1 MFLLPVYSLQAKR
14 EEVELIKAKEEKEGP
29 THASALLLDMIQNVD
44 SLGWFQ
50 MFLDGLSMAGYPTLS
65 KSIDMEDFTE
75 LDKSRLYKQM
85 VRKLRPTLEPGAR
98 PMDIL
103 PHLSECLLQ
112 PQEEEVRQV
121 YADMSGTE
129 EIEMTYSQEAEMED
143 LHANL
148 DTDAEP
154 RQKVVRYDS
163 QISSPLTELR
173 AYQEELAL
181 PALESRNTIICA
193 PTGSGKTII
202 AVEICWQHLR
212 QGTEESKRKVAF
224 LANTIP
230 LCQQQMEL
238 FMKYFQN
245 TDFEVTGCFGD
256 SSSNLA
262 VKVAVEEYDIIVMTP
277 MILQLNLENGT
288 IPSLSTFTLIFF
300 DECHNTSKKHS
311 YNSIMGMYMDIRLQ
325 GPPSTAL
332 PQIVGLTASVGVGKS
347 KNVDGALEHIYQL
360 CANLDTHTLSTVTK
374 HLNELRKFVFV
385 PSKDI
390 RLVKRRSVDPFMDV
404 VLGLMAHVESIAK
417 KTYNIESLSKVPM
430 STRGSQAYEQW
441 VVTVQRQCK
450 VLKLVDQDEEEEMKI
465 CRKLVTCSEHLRK
478 YNDSLI
484 ISEDARAIDAINYLQ
499 KYFDNLDPTRFDE
512 TDQKLF
518 SVFEERS
525 KELLRIA
532 SSSGRENPKLQELQ
546 SVLDEQYHYN
556 SETKTILFVKTR
568 ALAEAIEQW
577 ILETPALAHLKPKVL
592 IGRRRT
598 ENTAGMTLSTQKDA
612 LSAFE
617 SEGGSKLLIATS
629 VADEGI
635 DVAQCNLVLLYD
647 YVGNVIKMVQTR
659 GRGRAMDSRCILIT
673 SSRENAEKEQINML
687 QEKVMY
693 DAIQTA
699 QNVETDVFLAKNN
712 HRVVIS
718 KAFLSLCNIQP
729 HPKPQVCDVL
739 EKKSKIFCRTCN
751 RDWGI
756 LASCMGLDNLPVLK
770 ISGFTF
776 VNLRTGQRKSVVKW
790 QDFPGLIKDF
800 DFELDVLDQDS
811 KRSKE
816 LLRIASSSGREN
828 PKLQELQSVLDE
840 QYHYNS
846 ETKTILFVKTRAL
859 AEAIEQWI
867 LETPALAHLKP
878 KVLIGR
884 RRTENTAGMTLST
897 QKDALSAF
905 ESEGGSKLLIA
916 TSVADEGI
924 DVAQCNLVLL
934 YDYVGNVIK
943 MVQTRGRG
951 RAMDS
956 RCILITSSR
965 ENAEKEQIN
974 MLQEK
979 VMYDAIQTA
988 QNVETD
994 VFLAKEVFNCVPCY
1008 PTLEMRIL
1016 GNSGDSGGGTLE
1028 SLTYSLKAGGVG
1040 SSGGPGSTYHYTFHG
1055 DPHATFASF
1064 FGGSNPFDM
1073 FFGPGRSRGT
1083 TNGFDHVGGE
1093 QDMDLDMDGDEDP
1106 FSAFGR
1112 FGNGVNGFHHG
1123 GGGRRHPAEPLHRR
1137 GKLQDAPVV
1146 HELRVSLEEIFHGCT
1161 KRMKI
1166 TRRRLNPDGR
1176 TARSEDKIL
1185 HIVIKRGWK
1194 EGTKITFPK
1203 EGDETPENI
1212 PADIAFVLKDKP
1224 HPHFKRDGSNI
1235 IYSTTICLKEA
1246 LCGCTVNIPTIDN
1259 RVIPLPCTDIIKPGT
1274 VKRLRGEGLPFPK
1287 SPTQRG
1293 DLIVEFK
1300 VRFPDRIPPQS
1311 REILK
1316 QHLPLS

>member
-1 MFLLPVYSLQAKR
+1 MSEKELLQRCCKYITEIIQPSLVLQYLDFFEPK
-14 EEVELIKAKEEKEGP
+14 EVELIKAKEEKEGP

-50 MFLDGLSMAGYPTLS
+50 MFLDGLSIAGYPTLS

-121 YADMSGTE
+121 TESKGDHAGMGRLLDFILRSDNPQWYKTLQDALSAAGYDNLALGDQEDADMSGTE

-245 TDFEVTGCFGD
+245 TDFEVIGCFGD

-811 KRSKE
+811 
-816 LLRIASSSGREN
+816 
-828 PKLQELQSVLDE
+828 
-840 QYHYNS
+840 
-846 ETKTILFVKTRAL
+846 
-859 AEAIEQWI
+859 
-867 LETPALAHLKP
+867 
-878 KVLIGR
+878 
-884 RRTENTAGMTLST
+884 
-897 QKDALSAF
+897 
-905 ESEGGSKLLIA
+905 SEGA
-916 TSVADEGI
+916 WP
-924 DVAQCNLVLL
+924 
-934 YDYVGNVIK
+934 
-943 MVQTRGRG
+943 
-951 RAMDS
+951 S
-956 RCILITSSR
+956 R
-965 ENAEKEQIN
+965 
-974 MLQEK
+974 
-979 VMYDAIQTA
+979 
-988 QNVETD
+988 
-994 VFLAKEVFNCVPCY
+994 
-1008 PTLEMRIL
+1008 
-1016 GNSGDSGGGTLE
+1016 
-1028 SLTYSLKAGGVG
+1028 
-1040 SSGGPGSTYHYTFHG
+1040 
-1055 DPHATFASF
+1055 
-1064 FGGSNPFDM
+1064 
-1073 FFGPGRSRGT
+1073 
-1083 TNGFDHVGGE
+1083 
-1093 QDMDLDMDGDEDP
+1093 
-1106 FSAFGR
+1106 
-1112 FGNGVNGFHHG
+1112 
-1123 GGGRRHPAEPLHRR
+1123 
-1137 GKLQDAPVV
+1137 
-1146 HELRVSLEEIFHGCT
+1146 
-1161 KRMKI
+1161 
-1166 TRRRLNPDGR
+1166 
-1176 TARSEDKIL
+1176 
-1185 HIVIKRGWK
+1185 
-1194 EGTKITFPK
+1194 
-1203 EGDETPENI
+1203 
-1212 PADIAFVLKDKP
+1212 
-1224 HPHFKRDGSNI
+1224 
-1235 IYSTTICLKEA
+1235 
-1246 LCGCTVNIPTIDN
+1246 
-1259 RVIPLPCTDIIKPGT
+1259 
-1274 VKRLRGEGLPFPK
+1274 
-1287 SPTQRG
+1287 
-1293 DLIVEFK
+1293 
-1300 VRFPDRIPPQS
+1300 
-1311 REILK
+1311 
-1316 QHLPLS
+1316 LS

>member
-1 MFLLPVYSLQAKR
+1 MSEKELLKGCCKYITEIIQPSLVLHYLDFFEPK
-14 EEVELIKAKEEKEGP
+14 EVELIKAKEEKEGP
-29 THASALLLDMIQNVD
+29 THASALLLDLIQNVD

-50 MFLDGLSMAGYPTLS
+50 MFLDGLSKAGYPTLS

-98 PMDIL
+98 PMAIL

-121 YADMSGTE
+121 TESKGDHAGMGRLLDFILRSDNPQWYKILQDALSAAGYVNLALGDQEDADMESGTE

-143 LHANL
+143 LHTNL
-148 DTDAEP
+148 DSHAEP

-163 QISSPLTELR
+163 QISSRLTELR

-230 LCQQQMEL
+230 LCQQQMER

-245 TDFEVTGCFGD
+245 TDFEVIGCFGD
-256 SSSNLA
+256 SASNLA
-262 VKVAVEEYDIIVMTP
+262 VKVAVEGYDIIVMTP

-311 YNSIMGMYMDIRLQ
+311 YNSIMGMYMDIRLE

-332 PQIVGLTASVGVGKS
+332 PQIVGMTASVGVGKS

-360 CANLDTHTLSTVTK
+360 CASLDTHTLSTVTK

-450 VLKLVDQDEEEEMKI
+450 VLKLVDHDEEEEMKI
-465 CRKLVTCSEHLRK
+465 CRKLVACSEHLRK

-577 ILETPALAHLKPKVL
+577 MLETPALAHLKPKVL

-635 DVAQCNLVLLYD
+635 DIAQCNLVLLYD

-693 DAIQTA
+693 DAIQTV
-699 QNVETDVFLAKNN
+699 QNIETDVFLAKVRNIQKRQKKQRDLERRMAPGKKKEETPFLLQCGKCRQHACKTDEIRVIQNN

-739 EKKSKIFCRTCN
+739 EKKSKIFCGSCN

-770 ISGFTF
+770 VSGFTF
-776 VNLRTGQRKSVVKW
+776 VNLRTGQRKSVMKW

-811 KRSKE
+811 
-816 LLRIASSSGREN
+816 
-828 PKLQELQSVLDE
+828 
-840 QYHYNS
+840 
-846 ETKTILFVKTRAL
+846 
-859 AEAIEQWI
+859 
-867 LETPALAHLKP
+867 
-878 KVLIGR
+878 
-884 RRTENTAGMTLST
+884 
-897 QKDALSAF
+897 
-905 ESEGGSKLLIA
+905 SEGA
-916 TSVADEGI
+916 WP
-924 DVAQCNLVLL
+924 
-934 YDYVGNVIK
+934 
-943 MVQTRGRG
+943 
-951 RAMDS
+951 S
-956 RCILITSSR
+956 R
-965 ENAEKEQIN
+965 
-974 MLQEK
+974 
-979 VMYDAIQTA
+979 
-988 QNVETD
+988 
-994 VFLAKEVFNCVPCY
+994 
-1008 PTLEMRIL
+1008 
-1016 GNSGDSGGGTLE
+1016 
-1028 SLTYSLKAGGVG
+1028 
-1040 SSGGPGSTYHYTFHG
+1040 
-1055 DPHATFASF
+1055 
-1064 FGGSNPFDM
+1064 
-1073 FFGPGRSRGT
+1073 
-1083 TNGFDHVGGE
+1083 
-1093 QDMDLDMDGDEDP
+1093 
-1106 FSAFGR
+1106 
-1112 FGNGVNGFHHG
+1112 
-1123 GGGRRHPAEPLHRR
+1123 
-1137 GKLQDAPVV
+1137 
-1146 HELRVSLEEIFHGCT
+1146 
-1161 KRMKI
+1161 
-1166 TRRRLNPDGR
+1166 
-1176 TARSEDKIL
+1176 
-1185 HIVIKRGWK
+1185 
-1194 EGTKITFPK
+1194 
-1203 EGDETPENI
+1203 
-1212 PADIAFVLKDKP
+1212 
-1224 HPHFKRDGSNI
+1224 
-1235 IYSTTICLKEA
+1235 
-1246 LCGCTVNIPTIDN
+1246 
-1259 RVIPLPCTDIIKPGT
+1259 
-1274 VKRLRGEGLPFPK
+1274 
-1287 SPTQRG
+1287 
-1293 DLIVEFK
+1293 
-1300 VRFPDRIPPQS
+1300 
-1311 REILK
+1311 
-1316 QHLPLS
+1316 LS

>member
-1 MFLLPVYSLQAKR
+1 MSEKELLQRCCKYITGIIQPSLVLHYLDFFEPK
-14 EEVELIKAKEEKEGP
+14 EVELIKAKEEKEGP

-44 SLGWFQ
+44 SPGWFQ
-50 MFLDGLSMAGYPTLS
+50 MFLDGLSIAGYPTLS

-112 PQEEEVRQV
+112 PQGEEVRQV
-121 YADMSGTE
+121 TESKGDHAGMGRLLDFILRSDNPRWYKTLQDALSAAGYNNLALGDQEDADMSGTE

-154 RQKVVRYDS
+154 RQKVMRYDS

-202 AVEICWQHLR
+202 AVEICWQHLS

-245 TDFEVTGCFGD
+245 KDFEVIGCFGE
-256 SSSNLA
+256 SASNLV

-277 MILQLNLENGT
+277 MILQLKLENGT

-311 YNSIMGMYMDIRLQ
+311 YNSIMGMYMDIRLE

-518 SVFEERS
+518 SVFEG
-525 KELLRIA
+525 L
-532 SSSGRENPKLQELQ
+532 GR
-546 SVLDEQYHYN
+546 
-556 SETKTILFVKTR
+556 
-568 ALAEAIEQW
+568 
-577 ILETPALAHLKPKVL
+577 
-592 IGRRRT
+592 
-598 ENTAGMTLSTQKDA
+598 
-612 LSAFE
+612 
-617 SEGGSKLLIATS
+617 
-629 VADEGI
+629 
-635 DVAQCNLVLLYD
+635 
-647 YVGNVIKMVQTR
+647 
-659 GRGRAMDSRCILIT
+659 RGRAMDSRCILIT

-699 QNVETDVFLAKNN
+699 QNIETDVFLAKVRNVQKRQKKQRDLERRMAPEKKKEDITFLLQCGKCRQNACKSDEIRVIQNN

-718 KAFLSLCNIQP
+718 KAFLPLCNIQP

-790 QDFPGLIKDF
+790 QDFPGLLKDF

-811 KRSKE
+811 
-816 LLRIASSSGREN
+816 
-828 PKLQELQSVLDE
+828 
-840 QYHYNS
+840 
-846 ETKTILFVKTRAL
+846 
-859 AEAIEQWI
+859 
-867 LETPALAHLKP
+867 
-878 KVLIGR
+878 
-884 RRTENTAGMTLST
+884 
-897 QKDALSAF
+897 
-905 ESEGGSKLLIA
+905 SEGAGP
-916 TSVADEGI
+916 
-924 DVAQCNLVLL
+924 
-934 YDYVGNVIK
+934 
-943 MVQTRGRG
+943 
-951 RAMDS
+951 S
-956 RCILITSSR
+956 R
-965 ENAEKEQIN
+965 
-974 MLQEK
+974 
-979 VMYDAIQTA
+979 
-988 QNVETD
+988 
-994 VFLAKEVFNCVPCY
+994 
-1008 PTLEMRIL
+1008 
-1016 GNSGDSGGGTLE
+1016 
-1028 SLTYSLKAGGVG
+1028 
-1040 SSGGPGSTYHYTFHG
+1040 
-1055 DPHATFASF
+1055 
-1064 FGGSNPFDM
+1064 
-1073 FFGPGRSRGT
+1073 
-1083 TNGFDHVGGE
+1083 
-1093 QDMDLDMDGDEDP
+1093 
-1106 FSAFGR
+1106 
-1112 FGNGVNGFHHG
+1112 
-1123 GGGRRHPAEPLHRR
+1123 
-1137 GKLQDAPVV
+1137 
-1146 HELRVSLEEIFHGCT
+1146 
-1161 KRMKI
+1161 
-1166 TRRRLNPDGR
+1166 
-1176 TARSEDKIL
+1176 
-1185 HIVIKRGWK
+1185 
-1194 EGTKITFPK
+1194 
-1203 EGDETPENI
+1203 
-1212 PADIAFVLKDKP
+1212 
-1224 HPHFKRDGSNI
+1224 
-1235 IYSTTICLKEA
+1235 
-1246 LCGCTVNIPTIDN
+1246 
-1259 RVIPLPCTDIIKPGT
+1259 
-1274 VKRLRGEGLPFPK
+1274 
-1287 SPTQRG
+1287 
-1293 DLIVEFK
+1293 
-1300 VRFPDRIPPQS
+1300 
-1311 REILK
+1311 
-1316 QHLPLS
+1316 LS